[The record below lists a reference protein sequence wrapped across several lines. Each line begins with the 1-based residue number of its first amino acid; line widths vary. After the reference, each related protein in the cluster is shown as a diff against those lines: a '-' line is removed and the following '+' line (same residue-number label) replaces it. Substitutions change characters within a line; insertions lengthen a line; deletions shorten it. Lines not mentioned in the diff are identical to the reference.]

1 MKNGMSIRL
10 KDSADRVYRW
20 KIERVPRAI
29 NLLGPGRPSRIV
41 SGWNYIDHDGYVRF
55 AEGNWNDLVFHFKIT
70 AENYGLELMQEL
82 S

>member
-1 MKNGMSIRL
+1 MKNLAIRL
-10 KDSADRVYRW
+10 KDSEGREYRW
-20 KIERVPRAI
+20 KIERVPRAVNVI
-29 NLLGPGRPSRIV
+29 LGHKSRIV

-70 AENYGLELMQEL
+70 AENYGLELMSEL